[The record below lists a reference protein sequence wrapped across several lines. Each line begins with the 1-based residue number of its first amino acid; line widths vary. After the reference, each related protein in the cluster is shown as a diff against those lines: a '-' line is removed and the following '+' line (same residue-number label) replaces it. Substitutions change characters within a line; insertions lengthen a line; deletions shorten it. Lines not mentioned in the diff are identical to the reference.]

1 MSNIGKR
8 LKEARNCMNIHQS
21 VAAEKMG
28 MSRPTLSAIETDK
41 RQVTTDE
48 LVQFA
53 ELYKVEVGE
62 LLYEA
67 HDVRNNRIKEYYKRF
82 AALPEEKQ
90 KEVMHFIDD
99 IES

>member
-8 LKEARNCMNIHQS
+8 LREARNSVNMHQS

-67 HDVRNNRIKEYYKRF
+67 HDARKNRIAEYSKKF
-82 AALPEEKQ
+82 AALSEEKQ
-90 KEVMHFIDD
+90 KEIMHFIDD